1 MPLLPKISYK
11 KLFFSVIAL
20 ALLFFTSKLMLSG
33 AGLDTKGRSVFLL
46 MSLIVILNSSKKSF
60 WFLVFPAALIHA
72 LYAPIGLIFGPVSYQ
87 YAASIFSTD
96 LIETSEFFSQIPLKN
111 YLHPPLI
118 IGGILLFRFI
128 TTRFGID
135 FYKNKTLLC
144 IIIIFAM
151 LRQTPLQFISSIV
164 ESSAKVKSELSELSN
179 FSLENA
185 WPESV
190 LKDSEFDN
198 YILVIGESA
207 RRDYLHAYGYPISNT
222 PFMSNANGT
231 LVNGLTAGGPNTV
244 SSLRLMLTHPDT
256 DHWEPNYGLNI
267 IDLAK
272 SAGIKTYWISNQPY
286 IGEFDTPISAIAK
299 RSDSKFFTKYSGM
312 VQKPTSDFDLLA
324 EVAKV
329 VTQNP
334 NEKKLIVVHL
344 YGSHPKA
351 CERISDYRK
360 ITTTESSRYEHINCY
375 ISSMHKTDDILQ
387 SINNLMETEYSIH
400 HATYSML
407 YFSDHGLSHEER
419 KKDSEILL
427 VSSIG
432 NREDYDIPLFVTSS
446 SDHERR
452 ECSAFKSGL
461 NFVNGLANW
470 MGIENSR
477 LSSSYSLFDCVD
489 DPDNYGLQN
498 RLTTPSRAPDP
509 AIDIRDK

>member
-1 MPLLPKISYK
+1 MALSHRISYT
-11 KLFFSVIAL
+11 KLFFSFSAL
-20 ALLFFTSKLMLSG
+20 VLLFFTSKLMLSG

-60 WFLVFPAALIHA
+60 WLLVFPAVLIHA
-72 LYAPIGLIFGPVSYQ
+72 FYAPIGLIFGPVSYQ

-111 YLHPPLI
+111 YLYPLPI
-118 IGGILLFRFI
+118 IGGILLFRYL
-128 TTRFGID
+128 TTKFEID

-151 LRQTPLQFISSIV
+151 LRQTPLQFINSIV
-164 ESSAKVKSELSELSN
+164 ESSAKVKSELTELSN

-185 WPESV
+185 WPTSV
-190 LKDSEFDN
+190 LRNSEYDN
-198 YILVIGESA
+198 YVLVIGESA
-207 RRDYLHAYGYPISNT
+207 RRDYHHAYGYPISNT
-222 PFMSNANGT
+222 PFMSNANGA
-231 LVNGLTAGGPNTV
+231 LVTGLTSGGPNTV

-256 DHWEPNYGLNI
+256 IQWEPNYGLNL

-272 SAGIKTYWISNQPY
+272 SAGFKTYWISNQPY

-299 RSDSKFFTKYSGM
+299 RSDSAFFTKYSSM
-312 VQKPTSDFDLLA
+312 VQKSTSDFDLLA

-329 VTQNP
+329 VTENP
-334 NEKKLIVVHL
+334 TEKKLIVVHL

-351 CERISDYRK
+351 CERIADYRK
-360 ITTTESSRYEHINCY
+360 ITTTESARYESINCY
-375 ISSMHKTDDILQ
+375 VSSMHKTDDILQ
-387 SINNLMETEYSIH
+387 SIHNLMETEYSIH
-400 HATYSML
+400 NATYSML
-407 YFSDHGLSHEER
+407 YFSDHGLSHEEG
-419 KKDSEILL
+419 KKDNEIRL

-432 NREDYDIPLFVTSS
+432 NKEDYEIPLFMTA
-446 SDHERR
+446 SDSQNRQ

-470 MGIENSR
+470 MGIQNEQ
-477 LSSSYSLFDCVD
+477 LSSTYSLFDCID
-489 DPDNYGLQN
+489 DPDNYGLPN
-498 RLTTPSRAPDP
+498 RLATSNKAPDP